1 MRVTGVG
8 KGFCD
13 LDFNV
18 ATHNYDGG
26 DCCQATCDYRKQL
39 EKGINGACQDDWSN
53 CNDPDGFSDSE
64 LPVLHNLPESTI
76 AVDTSN
82 IPGPP
87 LVTAS
92 DNDPCLSDVSYNQ
105 TFVTSP
111 DICIQ
116 LSPLCLPWNGT
127 LPDVYP
133 RQKKSK
139 GKKGKK
145 ASNRLQDLSESLIGE
160 DDGSGALLDDWD
172 DLPDDWDEL
181 LDDWEWDEGLV
192 ADSGTGQLQKGALER
207 SWSAQDT
214 QNNTATFLQ
223 TINLVASP
231 CEDACLRYASAKLAI
246 KQAKNAKYARKIPRT
261 TPSLKCEKKC
271 LKVSRSKKKA
281 GSS

>member
-1 MRVTGVG
+1 M
-8 KGFCD
+8 
-13 LDFNV
+13 
-18 ATHNYDGG
+18 
-26 DCCQATCDYRKQL
+26 
-39 EKGINGACQDDWSN
+39 
-53 CNDPDGFSDSE
+53 
-64 LPVLHNLPESTI
+64 
-76 AVDTSN
+76 
-82 IPGPP
+82 
-87 LVTAS
+87 
-92 DNDPCLSDVSYNQ
+92 
-105 TFVTSP
+105 
-111 DICIQ
+111 
-116 LSPLCLPWNGT
+116 
-127 LPDVYP
+127 
-133 RQKKSK
+133 
-139 GKKGKK
+139 
-145 ASNRLQDLSESLIGE
+145 IGE